1 MVFACFT
8 LDEEVL
14 VIFSFNRSDQNGI
27 LSNNSTVGWN
37 LNKIG
42 FAATRMQR
50 KQDLNSNG
58 QTQLLESLLRKHMG
72 CQRKLDGKQ
81 PNCTVF
87 QATAGWVPPKMGM

>member
-1 MVFACFT
+1 MIFTCFT

-14 VIFSFNRSDQNGI
+14 VFFYFNRSDQNGI
-27 LSNNSTVGWN
+27 LSNNSAVGWN

-58 QTQLLESLLRKHMG
+58 QTLFREFAEEAHGMSTK
-72 CQRKLDGKQ
+72 
-81 PNCTVF
+81 
-87 QATAGWVPPKMGM
+87 AGFF